1 LFIWKIGLQMAS
13 QHPICG
19 GGYEYFIRNYMYA
32 QANYFHAHPHAHEI
46 MLADNTRYAF
56 NEGLHLL
63 CNWGII
69 GCFLMAALLC
79 SLCRNLKSAANLIPA
94 SMLAGLLVFSC
105 FSYPSSRLSLSMFY
119 LLLTASIV
127 NNSSQQT
134 GYTFTLPPT
143 TQWGMRIFAM
153 FGIIATTFLYS
164 ECRQANDLWHALRQK
179 QTTPQ
184 ELIAQT
190 PYFIHE
196 PEFQS
201 RIGKACIQQK
211 YYPETIRLL
220 EKSAHLRPTVEMLC
234 DLGTAYRKTGD
245 KQKAEQCFQTAIDMI
260 PSRMLARYRLFCL
273 YRDNGETQKAQ
284 QTAQEILTQKAKVV
298 NSVTLNIKQEARKYY
313 EHINP

>member
-1 LFIWKIGLQMAS
+1 MQLGHHRLLPHGSPAMLFMPKPKIGCKSHSCKHA
-13 QHPICG
+13 G
-19 GGYEYFIRNYMYA
+19 GVACILLFQLPLITSIPFYVLFA
-32 QANYFHAHPHAHEI
+32 PHSKHCQQQFPTDRI
-46 MLADNTRYAF
+46 HIY
-56 NEGLHLL
+56 
-63 CNWGII
+63 
-69 GCFLMAALLC
+69 
-79 SLCRNLKSAANLIPA
+79 PA
-94 SMLAGLLVFSC
+94 THNPM
-105 FSYPSSRLSLSMFY
+105 
-119 LLLTASIV
+119 
-127 NNSSQQT
+127 
-134 GYTFTLPPT
+134 
-143 TQWGMRIFAM
+143 GMRIFAM